1 MIPLRDTVKSRTF
14 PFINMTIIILNVL
27 VFFGESNLTEMGLT
41 EFFYHFGIIPSWFL
55 QTVEAGYFVQAVIP
69 LVTSIFLHG
78 GWLHIISNMLFL
90 WVFGDNI
97 EDRMGHFKYLLFYLT
112 VGVIGNI
119 AQIMAN
125 PQSTIPII
133 GASGAVAGILGAYYI
148 SFPRAKILALI
159 PIVFFFTLMEVRASF
174 FIIFW
179 FVLQVFNGVFSLTTV
194 GNSVAWWAHI
204 GGFLGGFILIRF
216 FQRQRNLI
224 YLE

>member
-1 MIPLRDTVKSRTF
+1 MIPLRDTVKSHTF
-14 PFINMTIIILNVL
+14 PIVNMIIIIINVL
-27 VFFGESNLTEMGLT
+27 VFLGESTLNEMGLT
-41 EFFYHFGIIPSWFL
+41 ELFYRFGVVPSWFL
-55 QTVEAGYFVQAVIP
+55 QTMYSGNLTSAIIP
-69 LVTSIFLHG
+69 LFTSTFLHG

-97 EDRMGHFKYLLFYLT
+97 EDRMGHLRYLFFYLI
-112 VGVIGNI
+112 VGAIGNI
-119 AQIMAN
+119 FQIMAN
-125 PQSTIPII
+125 SQSTIPII

-159 PIVFFFTLMEVRASF
+159 PIIFFFTIMEIRASL

-179 FVLQVFNGVFSLTTV
+179 FFLQVFNGVFSITAV

-216 FQRQRNLI
+216 FQKQRKFI

>member
-1 MIPLRDTVKSRTF
+1 MIPLRDTVRSRTF
-14 PFINMTIIILNVL
+14 PIVNMSIIIVNVL
-27 VFFGESNLTEMGLT
+27 VFFGESGLTEMGLT
-41 EFFYHFGIIPSWFL
+41 ELFYTFGLIPSWFL
-55 QTVEAGYFVQAVIP
+55 QTVERGEFVQGVIP
-69 LVTSIFLHG
+69 LFTSIFLHG

-97 EDRMGHFKYLLFYLT
+97 EDRMGHFKYLLFYLI

-119 AQIMAN
+119 AQVMAN

-133 GASGAVAGILGAYYI
+133 GASGAVAGVLGAYYI

-179 FVLQVFNGVFSLTTV
+179 FVLQVFNGVFSLTAV

-204 GGFLGGFILIRF
+204 GGFLGGLILIKF
-216 FQRQRNLI
+216 FRGQRKLI